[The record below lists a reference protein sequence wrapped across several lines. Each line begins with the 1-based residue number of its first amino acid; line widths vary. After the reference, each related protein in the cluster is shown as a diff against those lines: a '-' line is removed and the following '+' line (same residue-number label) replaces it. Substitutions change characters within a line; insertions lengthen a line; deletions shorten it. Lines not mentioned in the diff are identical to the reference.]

1 KRGNKNF
8 QFNIQLK
15 ASGSVTDLEE
25 QLPMKE
31 IENLVR
37 QQMKKEIRET
47 YEVGIEKGVDLYNI
61 KNKLFHDRVKPD
73 QLKNYPLT
81 KEKLNKITVDF
92 HLETEGIYR

>member
-1 KRGNKNF
+1 SVPILEPTVKLIIKRGNNNF

-47 YEVGIEKGVDLYNI
+47 YEIGVEKGVDLYNI
-61 KNKLFHDRVKPD
+61 KNILFHDRVKSD
-73 QLKNYPLT
+73 QLQNYSLT
-81 KEKLNKITVDF
+81 KEK
-92 HLETEGIYR
+92 